1 LIPSV
6 FASGSEFVVV
16 FIYLVKIPNRVFWL
30 HRGIISDAFNIS
42 LKFRMKVSNL
52 DFIIH
57 GPRLTFWLNWA
68 TAIPD

>member
-57 GPRLTFWLNWA
+57 HDEAKRPYLEFLPNR
-68 TAIPD
+68 